1 VVEFAKNC
9 SVEDQH
15 EIAERLLD
23 MYNKLDNAQENHAE
37 YLFQIIETE
46 EFRSSLPKDYWN
58 QKFKHVEKIA
68 TARRPPKIKWKN
80 VGELS

>member
-1 VVEFAKNC
+1 MKQPNLFRFGKKSFSTFSEVVEFAKNC

-15 EIAERLLD
+15 EIADRLLD

-58 QKFKHVEKIA
+58 QKFKHVEK
-68 TARRPPKIKWKN
+68 
-80 VGELS
+80 